1 MGRDHGWLT
10 PYRAF
15 VSSCFRFNA
24 SLSGPT
30 LSNSCCRRR
39 GLGVFFSS
47 IFVLE
52 AYLKIAGLG
61 LRQYFA
67 ERWNQF
73 DFILV
78 VAAICDTTFTFLDE
92 DNLPFNPI
100 ILRLLRLARAARIV
114 RLVRGFKSI
123 VHMLRTLVLSLPAL
137 FNVACLQILLMYIF
151 AVVGV
156 YAFWDID
163 PLEKQFLT
171 DRYVSFNQFGAAFL
185 TLFRCVTGEA
195 GALSRVRVHAHH
207 VDDYN
212 ALHRLITLDFNLA
225 ELITTS

>member
-1 MGRDHGWLT
+1 MG
-10 PYRAF
+10 
-15 VSSCFRFNA
+15 
-24 SLSGPT
+24 
-30 LSNSCCRRR
+30 
-39 GLGVFFSS
+39 
-47 IFVLE
+47 E
-52 AYLKIAGLG
+52 AYLKLMGLG
-61 LRQYFA
+61 VRQYFS

-78 VAAICDTTFTFLDE
+78 CAAITDTTFTFLYE

-151 AVVGV
+151 GVVGV
-156 YAFWDID
+156 YAFWDVD

-171 DRYVSFNQFGAAFL
+171 DRYVNFNQFGTAFL
-185 TLFRCVTGEA
+185 TLFRCVTGW
-195 GALSRVRVHAHH
+195 GPALRCAVSNV
-207 VDDYN
+207 
-212 ALHRLITLDFNLA
+212 T
-225 ELITTS
+225 